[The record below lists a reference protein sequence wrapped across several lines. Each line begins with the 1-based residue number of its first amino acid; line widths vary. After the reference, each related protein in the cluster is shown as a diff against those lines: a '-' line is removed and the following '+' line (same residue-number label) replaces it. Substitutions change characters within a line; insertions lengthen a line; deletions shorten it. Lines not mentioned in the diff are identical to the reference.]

1 MDTPVPPPSHR
12 RRTPERILAAALD
25 HFNRFGEPQVSTHLV
40 AAALR
45 ISSGNLHYHF
55 HSKDDLILAL
65 FERYDAELRTALP
78 TGLRID
84 SRATLFDWFDSLF
97 RVHWRHRFLLRDA
110 CGLITRHLALEQR
123 LPPLL
128 AEQQTSIAQSLQHLW
143 PQHANTPAI
152 ASALHLA
159 LVHWVAHAFLQSPR
173 TALEDDHAAT
183 VQGALAQHMEGLL
196 PPGEPGRLP
205 CTDSPA
211 CSSS

>member
-1 MDTPVPPPSHR
+1 MDTPVPPPSQR

-40 AAALR
+40 AAALG

-65 FERYDAELRTALP
+65 FERYDAELRAALP
-78 TGLRID
+78 AGLRID
-84 SRATLFDWFDSLF
+84 SRATLFDWLDALF

-128 AEQQTSIAQSLQHLW
+128 AEQQAAIAQSLQHLW
-143 PQHANTPAI
+143 PQDANTPAI
-152 ASALHLA
+152 ACALHLA
-159 LVHWVAHAFLQSPR
+159 LVHWFAHAFLQSPR
-173 TALEDDHAAT
+173 TALEDDHAVAA
-183 VQGALAQHMEGLL
+183 QGALVQHMEGLL
-196 PPGEPGRLP
+196 PRTEPRRAP

-211 CSSS
+211 SSSS